1 MMADIPTIS
10 RTELAE
16 RRRKLR
22 WQRRWRILQTSWQVV
37 AMGGLTIGLIWVV
50 TLPDW
55 MLRDASQIEVEGNKF
70 LSADTIRTLL
80 PIKYPQFLLTLQP
93 KTLTQR
99 LESQA
104 PIAEATVSRHLFPPG
119 LTVRIQERYPV
130 AIVYSSPTALP
141 AQPNGQSSG
150 QSSSQPNG
158 QPDGQSGDTPT
169 AAATPGASSGSNP
182 VALLDERGTFIP
194 YESYVA
200 LNRSR
205 QLPNLKIIGMQDQ
218 YRSQWTSLYQQVSRS
233 PVKILEID
241 WREPGNLILKTELGA
256 VYCGSYGN
264 RFAEQL
270 RTLDQLRHL
279 PEKLPAE
286 QIDLIDLRNP
296 QTPLVKLVGSE
307 AIELPI
313 EDAEAA
319 GDEPLPE
326 DSWQPEDADP
336 QSDPP

>member
-1 MMADIPTIS
+1 MADIPTIS

-37 AMGGLTIGLIWVV
+37 AMGGLTVGLIWVV

-70 LSADTIRTLL
+70 LSADIIRTLL

-141 AQPNGQSSG
+141 AQPNGQSSD
-150 QSSSQPNG
+150 QPG
-158 QPDGQSGDTPT
+158 EQSGDTPT
-169 AAATPGASSGSNP
+169 AASPDATSGSNP

-256 VYCGSYGN
+256 VYCGSYGS

-307 AIELPI
+307 AIELPV
-313 EDAEAA
+313 EEVEAA

-326 DSWQPEDADP
+326 DSWPAEDADS

>member
-16 RRRKLR
+16 RRRQLR
-22 WQRRWRILQTSWQVV
+22 WQRRWRILQTSWQVI
-37 AMGGLTIGLIWVV
+37 AMGGLTMGLIWVV

-130 AIVYSSPTALP
+130 AIVYSSPTAHP
-141 AQPNGQSSG
+141 
-150 QSSSQPNG
+150 SSQQGNSPNVG
-158 QPDGQSGDTPT
+158 SNH
-169 AAATPGASSGSNP
+169 ASSLRSENASNP

-205 QLPNLKIIGMQDQ
+205 QLPNLKIVGMQEQ

-241 WREPGNLILKTELGA
+241 WREPGNLILHSELGTI
-256 VYCGSYGN
+256 YCGSYGS

-270 RTLDQLRHL
+270 RTLDQLRQL
-279 PEKLPAE
+279 PEKIEAQE
-286 QIDLIDLRNP
+286 IDFIDLRNP
-296 QTPLVKLVGSE
+296 RTPLVKLVGSA
-307 AIELPI
+307 AIELPTSSTR
-313 EDAEAA
+313 
-319 GDEPLPE
+319 DEPPDLSEP
-326 DSWQPEDADP
+326 DSVAPDSQTEP
-336 QSDPP
+336 

>member
-1 MMADIPTIS
+1 MADIPTIS

-37 AMGGLTIGLIWVV
+37 AMGGLTVGLIWVV

-70 LSADTIRTLL
+70 LSADTVRALL

-130 AIVYSSPTALP
+130 AIVYSSLTA
-141 AQPNGQSSG
+141 
-150 QSSSQPNG
+150 SSSSPRNNQPRNS
-158 QPDGQSGDTPT
+158 P
-169 AAATPGASSGSNP
+169 PGAPTESNP

-205 QLPNLKIIGMQDQ
+205 QLPSLKIVGMQDQ

-241 WREPGNLILKTELGA
+241 WREPGNLILQSELGT

-264 RFAEQL
+264 RFAEQI
-270 RTLDQLRHL
+270 RTLDQLRQL
-279 PEKLPAE
+279 PEKLNS
-286 QIDLIDLRNP
+286 QKIDFIDLRNP
-296 QTPLVKLVGSE
+296 QSPLIKLVGSG
-307 AIELPI
+307 AIELP
-313 EDAEAA
+313 DSTRN
-319 GDEPLPE
+319 EPL
-326 DSWQPEDADP
+326 D
-336 QSDPP
+336 QSAPDLASPNSQAVP

>member
-1 MMADIPTIS
+1 MAILDGSGMMADIPTIS
-10 RTELAE
+10 QIELAE

-37 AMGGLTIGLIWVV
+37 AMGGLTAGLIWVV

-70 LSADTIRTLL
+70 LSADTVRTLL

-130 AIVYSSPTALP
+130 AIVYSSPTAR
-141 AQPNGQSSG
+141 
-150 QSSSQPNG
+150 SSSQPENALN
-158 QPDGQSGDTPT
+158 SGSHSV
-169 AAATPGASSGSNP
+169 SSPVSNP

-205 QLPNLKIIGMQDQ
+205 QLPNLKIVGMQDQ

-241 WREPGNLILKTELGA
+241 WREPGNLILHSELGT
-256 VYCGSYGN
+256 VYCGAYGS
-264 RFAEQL
+264 RFSEQL
-270 RTLDQLRHL
+270 RTLDQLRQL
-279 PEKLPAE
+279 PEKLDVQ
-286 QIDLIDLRNP
+286 QIDFIDLRNP
-296 QTPLVKLVGSE
+296 QSPLVNLVGSGAME
-307 AIELPI
+307 SPASSIS
-313 EDAEAA
+313 
-319 GDEPLPE
+319 DEPAP
-326 DSWQPEDADP
+326 DPSATDAASP
-336 QSDPP
+336 KAQTVR

>member
-1 MMADIPTIS
+1 MADIPTIS

-37 AMGGLTIGLIWVV
+37 AMGGLTVGLIWVV

-70 LSADTIRTLL
+70 LSADTVRTLL

-130 AIVYSSPTALP
+130 AIVYSSPTA
-141 AQPNGQSSG
+141 QSG
-150 QSSSQPNG
+150 Q
-158 QPDGQSGDTPT
+158 
-169 AAATPGASSGSNP
+169 PGNVSTESNP

-194 YESYVA
+194 YESYVS

-205 QLPNLKIIGMQDQ
+205 QLPSLKIVGMQDQ
-218 YRSQWTSLYQQVSRS
+218 YRSQWPSLYQQVSRS

-241 WREPGNLILKTELGA
+241 WREPGNLILHSELGT
-256 VYCGSYGN
+256 VYCGSYGS
-264 RFAEQL
+264 RFAEQI
-270 RTLDQLRHL
+270 RTLDQLRQL
-279 PEKLPAE
+279 PEKLNS
-286 QIDLIDLRNP
+286 QKIDFIDLRNP
-296 QTPLVKLVGSE
+296 QSPLVKIIGSE
-307 AIELPI
+307 AIELP
-313 EDAEAA
+313 DSSR
-319 GDEPLPE
+319 DEIPDQE
-326 DSWQPEDADP
+326 DSALPDSQAVP
-336 QSDPP
+336 